1 MLLSRTASVC
11 LTVLAVILSPCA
23 NAGES
28 SSGVRCPNPP
38 DGWKLVWSDEFG
50 GRGVPNPSSWSYH
63 VGNGFNPG
71 LGDFQGWGNGEWE
84 WYRPE
89 NCTLSN
95 GQLVLQA
102 DYSLT
107 PTTIAGR
114 NWYQR
119 SCRITTQ
126 GKRAFKYGR
135 IEARIAAPHAAGAW
149 PAFWMLG
156 TSSGGTFTPNRRV
169 PIEHYDTM
177 VPNWASCGEIDI
189 LEKRNYENLNTNNA
203 FWDLRT
209 GVFPWT
215 FGQNANYGSTSD
227 VADMSAFH
235 VYAIEW
241 DATFIKW
248 FVDGRQTH
256 IIDIT
261 PATLEEFHKPFYLVL
276 DLALAGQFPQMNPD
290 PAEFPLKM
298 RVDYVRVYERRR
310 TR

>member
-1 MLLSRTASVC
+1 MTVSWKRPFAAAALLVVSATTLLADAPCPRPTPTRT
-11 LTVLAVILSPCA
+11 
-23 NAGES
+23 
-28 SSGVRCPNPP
+28 PP
-38 DGWKLVWSDEFG
+38 PPGWRLVWADEFNG
-50 GRGVPNPSSWSYH
+50 HGAPDSRHWNYH

-71 LGDFQGWGNGEWE
+71 INGFQGWGNGEWE

-89 NCTLSN
+89 NCSLSGGN
-95 GQLVLQA
+95 LVIRA
-102 DYSLT
+102 DYHTT

-114 NWYQR
+114 DWYQR

-126 GKRAFKYGR
+126 GKRSWRYGR

-156 TSSGGTFTPNRRV
+156 TSSGGTYSTRRRP
-169 PIEHYDTM
+169 PIGYYDTM
-177 VPNWASCGEIDI
+177 APNWSSCGEIDI

-215 FGQNANYGSTSD
+215 DGQNANYGSVSD
-227 VADMSAFH
+227 VEDMSQFH

-256 IIDIT
+256 IIDVT
-261 PATLEEFHKPFYLVL
+261 PATLEEFQKPFYVNLN
-276 DLALAGQFPQMNPD
+276 LALAGAFPQMDPN
-290 PAEFPLKM
+290 PAEFPLFM
-298 RVDYVRVYERRR
+298 QVDYVRVYQRR
-310 TR
+310 